1 MKSHIHVICVLLLMT
16 LASCLSTKESVD
28 SIYFNGH
35 IYTMDSAIQT
45 AEVIIVHQG
54 KIKDIGPKNLLDK
67 YSSEQLIDLKGEW
80 VYPGFIDAHCHFLGH
95 ANNQLQ
101 CQLMGSPSW
110 QAVIDSLMLFEKSLQ
125 KNEALLG
132 RGWDQNDWS
141 DKSFPN
147 NQLLNELFP
156 DRPVIL
162 KRIDGHAVICN
173 QKALDICNINLKT
186 QIKGGEIIQFNKQLT
201 GVLVDNAVN
210 LVDHFFTFQHN
221 QKLLHAIQKTE
232 QYCFSKGLT
241 TLADAG
247 LPLKECLYLD
257 SLGKTH
263 QRQIFLYLMLNPDS
277 NAIAF
282 AKSNDIYEN
291 ELTHIGAFKLY
302 ADGALG
308 SRGAKL
314 KHDYCDRF
322 HHNGYWVTDAK
333 TIQAFC
339 QDIYQNTNYQV
350 NTHCIGDSANVLLLN
365 LYGQQLKTKNDRRWR
380 IEHAQLVDPL
390 DRSLFGKYSI
400 IPSVQPTHATSDAPW
415 VNQRICEQRLPSA
428 YAYQSLL
435 KQNGYLALGT
445 DFPVEYIDPFY
456 TIYSAVFR
464 LSATQNLDKPF
475 GLDEHLSIDQTLRG
489 MSIWAAKA
497 SRLEHRK
504 GSLSK
509 GKDADFV
516 VINRDFYHLKH
527 GKDILNSHVIMT
539 VVNGNKVY

>member
-1 MKSHIHVICVLLLMT
+1 MKSFIQIICVMLLVALQ
-16 LASCLSTKESVD
+16 ACRSNKESVD

-35 IYTMDSAIQT
+35 IYTMDSAVQT
-45 AEVIIVHQG
+45 AEVMIVQKG
-54 KIKDIGPKNLLDK
+54 KIIDIGSKALLEV

-110 QAVIDSLMLFEKSLQ
+110 KAILDSLVIFEKTLQ
-125 KNEALLG
+125 KDEPLLG
-132 RGWDQNDWS
+132 RGWDQNDWPEH
-141 DKSFPN
+141 SFPN
-147 NQLLNELFP
+147 NQVLNDLFP

-162 KRIDGHAVICN
+162 KRIDGHAAICN
-173 QKALDICNINLKT
+173 QKALDMCKINLKS
-186 QIKGGEIIQFNKQLT
+186 QIKGGEIIQSNQQLT
-201 GVLVDNAVN
+201 GVLIDNAVN
-210 LVDHFFTFQHN
+210 LVDHFFSYQHN
-221 QKLLHAIQKTE
+221 QKLLQAIQKTE

-241 TLADAG
+241 SLADAG

-263 QRQIFLYLMLNPDS
+263 ERQIFLYLMLNPDS

-282 AKSNDIYEN
+282 AKSKGIYEN
-291 ELTHIGAFKLY
+291 DLTQIGAFKLY

-314 KHDYCDRF
+314 KEDYCDRF
-322 HHNGYWVTDAK
+322 HHNGYWVTEAK

-380 IEHAQLVDPL
+380 IEHAQLVDPK
-390 DRSLFGKYSI
+390 DRALFGKYSI

-428 YAYQSLL
+428 YAYKSLL
-435 KQNGYLALGT
+435 NQNGYLALGT

-464 LSATQNLDKPF
+464 LSATQTLDKPF
-475 GLDEHLSIDQTLRG
+475 IIDEHLSIDQTLKG
-489 MSIWAAKA
+489 MTIWAAKA
-497 SRLEHRK
+497 CRLEHRK
-504 GSLSK
+504 GSLTK

-516 VINRDFYHLKH
+516 VINRDFYHLKQ
-527 GKDILNSHVIMT
+527 GKDILTSEVLMT
-539 VVNGNKVY
+539 VVKGKKVY